1 MKKRTWLLA
10 MLLVCA
16 LAFAGCTSQQKPTG
30 EDAQKEDQQEEQLTE
45 EKTEEEQPESP
56 EAGENADQAEDAQ
69 QPEEEEK
76 DQAQSSG
83 QGSQDTA
90 SKPSGGQGT
99 QKPAAPSKPE
109 GGQSNSGSGSTGGGN
124 QPSQP
129 APQPEPEPEPAPTPE
144 PEPEPKPQPGKT
156 AKEIADALLAQSA
169 IGAGNVSDMG
179 ELGLMSAFYPT
190 LDLSKMESYCVKGPM
205 MNVKAGE
212 VAVFQVK
219 DSADVP
225 AVKQVLQQRA
235 ADVAKSFEHYLQ
247 DQYEFAQKAQVCTK
261 GNYVA
266 LIIDGNAAALA
277 QLFDSLAA

>member
-16 LAFAGCTSQQKPTG
+16 LVFAGCTSQQKPTG

-56 EAGENADQAEDAQ
+56 EAGENADQAEDA
-69 QPEEEEK
+69 
-76 DQAQSSG
+76 

-235 ADVAKSFEHYLQ
+235 ADVAKSFENYLQ
-247 DQYEFAQKAQVCTK
+247 DQYEIAQKAQVCTK

>member
-30 EDAQKEDQQEEQLTE
+30 EDAQKEDQQEEQQTE
-45 EKTEEEQPESP
+45 EKPEEEQPESP
-56 EAGENADQAEDAQ
+56 EAGENAGQAEDAQ

-144 PEPEPKPQPGKT
+144 PEPEPEPQPGKT

-179 ELGLMSAFYPT
+179 EMGLMSAFYPT

-235 ADVAKSFEHYLQ
+235 ADVAKSFENYLQ
-247 DQYEFAQKAQVCTK
+247 DQYEIAQKAQVCTK

>member
-90 SKPSGGQGT
+90 SKPSGGQEHRNRQRLPNRKGDRAT
-99 QKPAAPSKPE
+99 AVPGAPAAAISPASLRPSLNRS
-109 GGQSNSGSGSTGGGN
+109 QSRLPHRNPN
-124 QPSQP
+124 QSRNLSPAKQPKRSQTPCWLNRPSAP
-129 APQPEPEPEPAPTPE
+129 AMCRTW
-144 PEPEPKPQPGKT
+144 
-156 AKEIADALLAQSA
+156 
-169 IGAGNVSDMG
+169 VSW
-179 ELGLMSAFYPT
+179 A
-190 LDLSKMESYCVKGPM
+190 
-205 MNVKAGE
+205 
-212 VAVFQVK
+212 
-219 DSADVP
+219 
-225 AVKQVLQQRA
+225 
-235 ADVAKSFEHYLQ
+235 
-247 DQYEFAQKAQVCTK
+247 
-261 GNYVA
+261 
-266 LIIDGNAAALA
+266 
-277 QLFDSLAA
+277 